1 MLSKCIKIVAAMLLS
16 VLIIGKSQAVVI
28 YFSPAVQPGL
38 TGDFVSMDLV
48 VSGLGDG
55 AAPSVGVWD
64 FDISY
69 DDLVLAVDG
78 WTFSS
83 ELGDIGLGE
92 AVDLSLGDDFF
103 GLLGLSVLSLL
114 TPAELDALQGSEITL
129 ATITF
134 EVLDLGIGEFT
145 DVGIDWIYA
154 LGDGFGDPLDPS
166 RTGVGR
172 ISNAVGVPEPGAAIL
187 LLTGLVLLARRA
199 SRR

>member
-1 MLSKCIKIVAAMLLS
+1 MLSKSVRVVAAMLLS
-16 VLIIGKSQAVVI
+16 MFIVGKSQAVVI

-48 VSGLGDG
+48 ISGLGDG
-55 AAPSVGVWD
+55 VAPSIGDWD

-69 DDLVLAVDG
+69 DDLVLSVDG
-78 WTFSS
+78 WSFSS
-83 ELGDIGLGE
+83 ELGDIDLGE
-92 AVDLSLGDDFF
+92 ATDLSLGDNFA

-114 TPAELDALQGSEITL
+114 NPAELDVLQGGDVTL
-129 ATITF
+129 ATLTF

-145 DVGIDWIYA
+145 DVGIDFVFA
-154 LGDGFGDPLDPS
+154 LGDGFGDPLNVS
-166 RTGVGR
+166 GTRVGR

-187 LLTGLVLLARRA
+187 LLTGLVLLARRP

>member
-1 MLSKCIKIVAAMLLS
+1 MLSKSVRVVAAMLLS
-16 VLIIGKSQAVVI
+16 MFIVGKSQAVVI

-48 VSGLGDG
+48 ISGLGDG
-55 AAPSVGVWD
+55 VAPSIGDWD

-69 DDLVLAVDG
+69 DDLVLSVDG

-83 ELGDIGLGE
+83 ELGDIDLGE
-92 AVDLSLGDDFF
+92 ATDLSLGDNFA

-114 TPAELDALQGSEITL
+114 NPAELDVLQGGDVTL

-145 DVGIDWIYA
+145 DVGIDWVFA
-154 LGDGFGDPLDPS
+154 LGDGFGDPLDIS
-166 RTGVGR
+166 GTRVGR

-187 LLTGLVLLARRA
+187 LFTGLVLLARRA